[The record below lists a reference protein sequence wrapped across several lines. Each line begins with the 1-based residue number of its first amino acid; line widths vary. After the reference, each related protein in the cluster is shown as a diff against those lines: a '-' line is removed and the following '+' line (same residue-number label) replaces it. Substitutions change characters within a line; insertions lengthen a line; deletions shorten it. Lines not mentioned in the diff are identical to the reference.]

1 MKIQDLPSIVPVFP
15 LEAPLLLPGTVVP
28 FVASEPRYVQLVED
42 ALAADGYVGILQP
55 MEADGRPGRPD
66 ADPALY
72 TVGCLGRIG
81 ETSEDDE
88 GELLVLA
95 AGVVRFRIVRVLPG
109 EHGYLQALVDYS
121 EFLNDIDELASDL
134 QFSMLREL
142 VRQRIETHHTE
153 FDLSI
158 MESMAGT
165 EIVTAIAHALPL
177 SSAER
182 QVLMETSHLRELE
195 SVLLLLMAGPGGL
208 PSFDHAP
215 LLPS

>member
-1 MKIQDLPSIVPVFP
+1 MTVQDLPSIVPVFP

-28 FVASEPRYVQLVED
+28 FVAAEPRYVRLVED

-55 MEADGRPGRPD
+55 IEADGRVGRPGS
-66 ADPALY
+66 DPLLY

-95 AGVVRFRIVRVLPG
+95 AGVVRFRLVQELPG
-109 EHGYLQALVDYS
+109 ERGYRQALVDYS
-121 EFLNDIDELASDL
+121 EFLADLDEIEGELE
-134 QFSMLREL
+134 FSTLREL
-142 VRQRIETHHTE
+142 VRQRIETNRTE

-158 MESMAGT
+158 MEGMAGT

-177 SSAER
+177 SAAER
-182 QVLMETSHLRELE
+182 QFLMETSRLRELE
-195 SVLLLLMAGPGGL
+195 GVLLQLMAGPGGL
-208 PSFDHAP
+208 PSFDHSP

>member
-28 FVASEPRYVQLVED
+28 FVAAEPRYVQLVED

-55 MEADGRPGRPD
+55 VEADGNLGRPGS
-66 ADPALY
+66 DPTLY

-88 GELLVLA
+88 GELVVLA
-95 AGVVRFRIVRVLPG
+95 AGVVRFRLIRELPG
-109 EHGYLQALVDYS
+109 EHGYRQALVDYS
-121 EFLNDIDELASDL
+121 EFLNDIDEIESELE
-134 QFSMLREL
+134 FSTLREL
-142 VRQRIETHHTE
+142 IRQRIETNSTE

-158 MESMAGT
+158 MDGMAGT
-165 EIVTAIAHALPL
+165 EIVTAIAHAIPL
-177 SSAER
+177 SPAER
-182 QVLMETSHLRELE
+182 QALMETSHLRELE
-195 SVLLLLMAGPGGL
+195 GVLLQLMAGPGGL
-208 PSFDHAP
+208 PSFDYVP